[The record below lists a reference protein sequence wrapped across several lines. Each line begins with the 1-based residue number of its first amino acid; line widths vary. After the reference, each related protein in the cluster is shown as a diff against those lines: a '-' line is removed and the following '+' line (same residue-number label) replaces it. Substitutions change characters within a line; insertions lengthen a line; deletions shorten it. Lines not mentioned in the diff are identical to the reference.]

1 MKLLGSYK
9 LSVKKE
15 IVWKALNNP
24 DILKQCIPG
33 CESFDV
39 DSDNVFNVIATNQI
53 GPMNATFS
61 GIVKLSNII
70 ENVSYTLSGEGQSSV
85 GFANGIAN
93 VKLLEEN
100 NVTIVVQING
110 KKRGL
115 LLVKKDI
122 GEKEAV
128 LKAKDIENIKK
139 NLSNKKIT
147 KNIFVKNKV
156 INFLVS

>member
-1 MKLLGSYK
+1 MPFIPHIASEC
-9 LSVKKE
+9 LSELEGKKFYSKIE
-15 IVWKALNNP
+15 WPL
-24 DILKQCIPG
+24 
-33 CESFDV
+33 V
-39 DSDNVFNVIATNQI
+39 DKS
-53 GPMNATFS
+53 
-61 GIVKLSNII
+61 
-70 ENVSYTLSGEGQSSV
+70 
-85 GFANGIAN
+85 
-93 VKLLEEN
+93 LLEEN

-115 LLVKKDI
+115 LLAKKDI